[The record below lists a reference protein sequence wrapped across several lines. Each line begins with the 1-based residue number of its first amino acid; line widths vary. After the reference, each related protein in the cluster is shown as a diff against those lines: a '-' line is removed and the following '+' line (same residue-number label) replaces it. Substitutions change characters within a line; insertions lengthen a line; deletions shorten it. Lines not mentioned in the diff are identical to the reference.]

1 MRAIGD
7 LFDIALRWISLAL
20 IAAILAAEGHLLFN
34 RYLYG
39 PLNVIDW
46 SGRVM
51 TLEGRIASRERGGVI
66 SAVVRSQ
73 RVAMTARLFE
83 NRIPNP

>member
-20 IAAILAAEGHLLFN
+20 IAAILAAEVHFN

-51 TLEGRIASRERGGVI
+51 TLEGRIASRERAGVI
-66 SAVVRSQ
+66 SVVARSQ